1 MGRGMGLQ
9 ASHRP
14 AASCRHRIRR
24 FEIGAAKPATSR
36 ASFISFRPA
45 RAGYLA
51 KDRTAAAGGDAL
63 EEGAALL
70 RRRTPAATTTVWSW
84 AVRHDSMAGE

>member
-51 KDRTAAAGGDAL
+51 QDRTAAAGRGRARGRCRASPPQDAGGHHHGL
-63 EEGAALL
+63 ELA
-70 RRRTPAATTTVWSW
+70 RPT
-84 AVRHDSMAGE
+84 